1 MKFLTAMVVCWAS
14 MLASGVSSAQNSN
27 MMNAGGMWSGVG
39 MGGYW
44 GFCWPSWSA
53 WSYLPRK

>member
-1 MKFLTAMVVCWAS
+1 